1 MDNTYR
7 PFFRDDL
14 ELDVN
19 ISMPSLQIKPYRRQF
34 ISTNSQ
40 SETEDEEENAVTSE
54 IVNETNTT
62 ANNVSANTS
71 ESTLTENNNLSNR
84 KFTSKEEF
92 KSVMTPIYER
102 LLAQKGLNPAFAKA
116 LVAQDGLESGWGRAA
131 QGRFNYG
138 NITLGSNKTRSYT
151 QGRDKD
157 AHGNP
162 ITQKFVNYDSLEDY
176 ANAKIQLLNSK
187 RYNAF
192 GGSVNE
198 FASRVAKGGYATS
211 PKYFE
216 ALSKIIASNKNGGVL
231 KFQAGGTNSNLQK
244 GKEWVINWYRNRTDQ
259 LYDNTRHGLP
269 DFLAWLPVSKTDTYN
284 YLRHNMAL
292 TRAKV
297 DPSKMKPGIRG
308 YYLPRGRKIY
318 LKEDHLGDS
327 IHEWTHSSRP
337 IAQVKEIEKYKNF
350 FDNNIYDNAA
360 VIPDDYLDDPHE
372 IYARLMSLR
381 QSLNLDPNHKYTKE
395 EINQLKKKLI
405 KNITLT
411 TRLKSENGDT
421 NFFTTKFDKD
431 GNVIWMEPFDPKYKP
446 VPEESIRR
454 VEYKVG
460 EGNEIL
466 NRYNDAFLEK
476 LFNYIAQ
483 VDRPTQITKAQSGG
497 ILERIKNWFNTEPDI
512 VIGSEL
518 YNKMKKAYG
527 LGEVDTVSIKKAIPM
542 IQKTNWP
549 DSGLASYIANGVVES
564 GFNPNKQQTNGPGFG
579 IIQSEGSRQQA
590 RKNYIGKDNL
600 EKQVQYDIDVMNGTI
615 KSNDEWHHGGKGS
628 GFSSAAA
635 AKQTFLNKNNSS
647 KTIHRALTR
656 GYIRPNA
663 NRNPKYEIRE
673 QLMKDIYNWYQT
685 IK

>member
-1 MDNTYR
+1 MNLSIFFIYLQINQYQIIMDNTYR

-14 ELDVN
+14 ELDFN
-19 ISMPSLQIKPYRRQF
+19 IPMPSLQIKPYRRQF

-40 SETEDEEENAVTSE
+40 PETEDEEENAVTSE
-54 IVNETNTT
+54 VVNETNTT
-62 ANNVSANTS
+62 ANNVSTNTS
-71 ESTLTENNNLSNR
+71 ESTLTENNNLPNR

-157 AHGNP
+157 AYGNP

-176 ANAKIQLLNSK
+176 ANSKIQLLNSK

-192 GGSVNE
+192 SGSVDE

-216 ALSKIIASNKNGGVL
+216 ALSKIIASNKKGGVL
-231 KFQAGGTNSNLQK
+231 KFQEGGVNSNLQK
-244 GKEWVINWYRNRTDQ
+244 GKEWVTKWYKNRTDQ
-259 LYDNTRHGLP
+259 LYDNTRKTMPTMLS
-269 DFLAWLPVSKTDTYN
+269 WLPISKTDTYD
-284 YLRHNMAL
+284 YLVHNMAL
-292 TRAKV
+292 TRAKI
-297 DPSKMKPGIRG
+297 DPSKLGEGILG
-308 YYLPRGRKIY
+308 SYIPRDRKIY
-318 LKEDHLGDS
+318 LKEDNLEDS

-337 IAQVKEIEKYKNF
+337 IAQVKEIEKYKKF

-360 VIPDDYLDDPHE
+360 VTPEDYLDDPHE

-395 EINQLKKKLI
+395 EIKKLKKNLI
-405 KNITLT
+405 NHITLIN
-411 TRLKSENGDT
+411 RLKSKDGDT
-421 NFFTTKFDKD
+421 NFSTTKFDKD

-446 VPEESIRR
+446 VPEESILRI
-454 VEYKVG
+454 EYKVG
-460 EGNEIL
+460 EGDEIL

-476 LFNYIAQ
+476 LFNDIAQ
-483 VDRPTQITKAQSGG
+483 VNKPTQITKAQSGG

-518 YNKMKKAYG
+518 YNKMKKH
-527 LGEVDTVSIKKAIPM
+527 TV
-542 IQKTNWP
+542 
-549 DSGLASYIANGVVES
+549 
-564 GFNPNKQQTNGPGFG
+564 
-579 IIQSEGSRQQA
+579 
-590 RKNYIGKDNL
+590 
-600 EKQVQYDIDVMNGTI
+600 
-615 KSNDEWHHGGKGS
+615 
-628 GFSSAAA
+628 
-635 AKQTFLNKNNSS
+635 
-647 KTIHRALTR
+647 
-656 GYIRPNA
+656 
-663 NRNPKYEIRE
+663 
-673 QLMKDIYNWYQT
+673 
-685 IK
+685 